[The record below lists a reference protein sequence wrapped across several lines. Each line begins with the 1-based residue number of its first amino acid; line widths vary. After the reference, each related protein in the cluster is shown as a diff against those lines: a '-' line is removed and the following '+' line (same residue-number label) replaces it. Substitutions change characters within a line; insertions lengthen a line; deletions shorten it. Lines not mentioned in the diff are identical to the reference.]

1 MSIFIDNHITRYS
14 NIADMLIKI
23 DCREKD
29 LLDLMRPVAAGAVS
43 PATNPAAAAAPT
55 AEPDHYLMDL
65 GDGMTIKVPLPNRKG
80 KSIGTTATA
89 AATSTAHEIKSER
102 LPLGDIIIH
111 DPDQGQQGRDI
122 ALFERKSL
130 NDLAAS
136 IRDGRYKEQSFR
148 LTQST
153 DFHNHNIIYI
163 IEGDIARYDPKHS
176 RISKSA
182 LQSAMVSLLYYK
194 GFSVIRTQN
203 VGETAEFIL
212 HFADKVA
219 KENASASASASA
231 SVGACVGTAT
241 PAYSNNAQ
249 PPPLPCNECETHDTT
264 AITATTT
271 AERYS
276 EVASKKEKRDY
287 ITRENIG
294 EIMLAQVPGVSPKI
308 ATGIMKKY
316 SGSVYEFLADLHRK
330 LNDYEESVSPQM
342 SSPSPVL
349 ELAMTQTQTQ
359 ETQDA
364 QPPSPMNKNK
374 LKHVSECF
382 KDIGNGKR
390 NIGKATIEKLCYF
403 LSR

>member
-1 MSIFIDNHITRYS
+1 
-14 NIADMLIKI
+14 
-23 DCREKD
+23 
-29 LLDLMRPVAAGAVS
+29 MRPVAAAGGVS
-43 PATNPAAAAAPT
+43 PDTNTAPAPAAA

-65 GDGMTIKVPLPNRKG
+65 GDGMTMKVPLPKKAVTPVSNTK
-80 KSIGTTATA
+80 TTT
-89 AATSTAHEIKSER
+89 TTTTTHEIKSER

-111 DPDQGQQGRDI
+111 DPSQQKDI
-122 ALFERKSL
+122 VLFERKSL

-136 IRDGRYKEQSFR
+136 IQDGRYKEQSFR

-163 IEGDIARYDPKHS
+163 IEGDIARYNAKHT

-194 GFSVIRTQN
+194 GFSVIRTMN

-212 HFADKVA
+212 HFADKVM
-219 KENASASASASA
+219 KERALGPAI
-231 SVGACVGTAT
+231 
-241 PAYSNNAQ
+241 PAYSNT
-249 PPPLPCNECETHDTT
+249 LPCDDESSTD
-264 AITATTT
+264 TATATDAT

-316 SGSVYEFLADLHRK
+316 NGSVYEFLADLRRK

-342 SSPSPVL
+342 SAPVMEL
-349 ELAMTQTQTQ
+349 EIVST
-359 ETQDA
+359 DA
-364 QPPSPMNKNK
+364 TDATDTRPPSPMNKNK

-382 KDIGNGKR
+382 KDIGDGKR
-390 NIGKATIEKLCYF
+390 NIGKATIEKVCYF
-403 LSR
+403 LS

>member
-1 MSIFIDNHITRYS
+1 
-14 NIADMLIKI
+14 MLIKI

-29 LLDLMRPVAAGAVS
+29 LLDLMLPVAAAAGS
-43 PATNPAAAAAPT
+43 PATNPAAAA

-65 GDGMTIKVPLPNRKG
+65 GDGMTIKVPLPKKTPASTTTPNTPAYRKG
-80 KSIGTTATA
+80 KSLGTAATATA
-89 AATSTAHEIKSER
+89 TAHEIKSER

-111 DPDQGQQGRDI
+111 DPGQGQQGRDI
-122 ALFERKSL
+122 VLFERKSL

-136 IRDGRYKEQSFR
+136 IQDGRYKEQSFR
-148 LTQST
+148 LTQTT

-163 IEGDIARYDPKHS
+163 IEGDIARYDAKHS

-194 GFSVIRTQN
+194 GFSVIRTMN

-219 KENASASASASA
+219 KENAITT
-231 SVGACVGTAT
+231 GGTSN

-249 PPPLPCNECETHDTT
+249 PPLLPCDDD
-264 AITATTT
+264 A

-276 EVASKKEKRDY
+276 EVAAKKEKRDF

-308 ATGIMKKY
+308 AAGIMKKY
-316 SGSVYEFLADLHRK
+316 GGSVYEFLADLRRK
-330 LNDYEESVSPQM
+330 LSDYEESVSPQM
-342 SSPSPVL
+342 SPPPPSVL
-349 ELAMTQTQTQ
+349 DLVSTKETPTHAQE
-359 ETQDA
+359 ETQ

-382 KDIGNGKR
+382 KDVGDGKR
-390 NIGKATIEKLCYF
+390 NIGKATIEKMCYF
-403 LSR
+403 LS

>member
-1 MSIFIDNHITRYS
+1 
-14 NIADMLIKI
+14 MLIKI

-29 LLDLMRPVAAGAVS
+29 LLDLMRPTAAVT
-43 PATNPAAAAAPT
+43 PATNPVAAP
-55 AEPDHYLMDL
+55 APVEPDHYLMDL
-65 GDGMTIKVPLPNRKG
+65 GDGMTMKVPLPKKTPASTMKSNTPASYRG
-80 KSIGTTATA
+80 KSLGTASLATII
-89 AATSTAHEIKSER
+89 AHEIKSER

-111 DPDQGQQGRDI
+111 DPAQKKDI
-122 ALFERKSL
+122 VLFERKSL

-136 IRDGRYKEQSFR
+136 IQDGRYKEQSFR

-163 IEGDIARYDPKHS
+163 IEGDIARYDAKHS

-194 GFSVIRTQN
+194 GFSVIRTMN

-212 HFADKVA
+212 HFADKVV
-219 KENASASASASA
+219 KERALGPA
-231 SVGACVGTAT
+231 V
-241 PAYSNNAQ
+241 PAYSNTLPATT
-249 PPPLPCNECETHDTT
+249 LPCDDDAT
-264 AITATTT
+264 ALD
-271 AERYS
+271 RYS
-276 EVASKKEKRDY
+276 EVAAKKEKRDF

-316 SGSVYEFLADLHRK
+316 GGSVYEFLADLRRK
-330 LNDYEESVSPQM
+330 LSDYEESVSPQM
-342 SSPSPVL
+342 SPPSPAGLNL
-349 ELAMTQTQTQ
+349 EIMSTEETRTHTQ
-359 ETQDA
+359 EETP

-382 KDIGNGKR
+382 KDVGDGKR
-390 NIGKATIEKLCYF
+390 NIGKATIEKMCYF
-403 LSR
+403 LS